1 MALELV
7 QKQPMM
13 RKVIYSLIPIYVF
26 SFYLYGLNLL
36 LLTVLVFTAGF
47 FTEFIVERTRE
58 KKVSEALFVTCMLY
72 LLSLPAKTPWWIAV
86 IGIVFGVLFGKE
98 VFGGFGKNIF
108 NPAIVGRLFVYISF
122 PNNIKGF
129 ADIPGMALNFD
140 STTAATPLEIIRNGG
155 SIDVLKLL
163 FGWHSSSMGEGC
175 IMLIILA
182 GVYLIFTKTAN
193 WYIIVSTLISA
204 IMLSFGLDLLNIPKA
219 LPALP
224 SLLSGSFFFV
234 AVFMATDPISAPK
247 KNLSRIFYGII
258 IGSVTILVRTYSLF
272 PEGTSFGVLI
282 GNTFASL
289 LDEIIPQPKSR
300 AKK

>member
-163 FGWHSSSMGEGC
+163 FGWHPSSMGEGC